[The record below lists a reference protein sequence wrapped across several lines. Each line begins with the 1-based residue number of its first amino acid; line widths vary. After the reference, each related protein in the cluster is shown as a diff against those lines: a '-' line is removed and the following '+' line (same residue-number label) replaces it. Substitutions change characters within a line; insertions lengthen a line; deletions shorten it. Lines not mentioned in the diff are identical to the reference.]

1 MGLFSSIGK
10 AAVKIGTG
18 SIIRKGIKA
27 GVGAVGKG
35 VKKLSPANI
44 SKGIKR
50 IGQSGE
56 RVVAGLTNVSKRL
69 NPFDLIKI
77 GRQFGFKTLKDR
89 MGAILRYAYQS
100 GSNSVAKGQSVKE
113 LSKIAKATKNVRNLN
128 ELQSVLQTLK
138 ANKAADASIL
148 TKVITGTKNLFR
160 SAKNAGVDTAQTG
173 ALDYVIGDGVMK
185 IGKVAMGMGTTA
197 GGVAL
202 GVELSK

>member
-100 GSNSVAKGQSVKE
+100 GSNTVAKGQSVKE
-113 LSKIAKATKNVRNLN
+113 LTKIAKATKNVRNLN
-128 ELQSVLQTLK
+128 ELQTVLDTLK

-160 SAKNAGVDTAQTG
+160 SAKNAGVDTAKTG
-173 ALDYVIGDGVMK
+173 ALDYIIGDGVMK
-185 IGKVAMGMGTTA
+185 VGKAAMGMGTTA
-197 GGVAL
+197 GGIAL

>member
-1 MGLFSSIGK
+1 GLFSSIGK

-27 GVGAVGKG
+27 GVGAIGKG

-77 GRQFGFKTLKDR
+77 GRQFGFK
-89 MGAILRYAYQS
+89 
-100 GSNSVAKGQSVKE
+100 
-113 LSKIAKATKNVRNLN
+113 
-128 ELQSVLQTLK
+128 
-138 ANKAADASIL
+138 
-148 TKVITGTKNLFR
+148 
-160 SAKNAGVDTAQTG
+160 
-173 ALDYVIGDGVMK
+173 
-185 IGKVAMGMGTTA
+185 
-197 GGVAL
+197 
-202 GVELSK
+202 